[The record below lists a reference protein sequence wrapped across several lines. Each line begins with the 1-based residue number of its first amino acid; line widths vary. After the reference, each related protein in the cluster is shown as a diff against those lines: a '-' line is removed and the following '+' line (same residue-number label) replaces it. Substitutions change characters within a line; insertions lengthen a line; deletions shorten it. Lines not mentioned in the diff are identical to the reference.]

1 MTATAVDA
9 LRAFGPIQRAYLVG
23 DQPGL
28 ELRSPARYYL
38 PCDVDPERVPA
49 IAQRLGDLMRDH
61 AILRAGVSADLE
73 LTVRPPEAAD
83 HLTVDI
89 RTTPDDEFLDACE
102 TIRREF
108 TDDAFEFDSWP
119 HLRLTVVRSPLR
131 ARLHLIYALWMMDAA
146 ALEVFLAA
154 VAAPGRPQPAADGPP
169 AARRD
174 RTERDERYWRG
185 RAGTLPGPAELP
197 LRPDWRHAGRRV
209 GHRTVVLEPAAG
221 RRISDIAAEYGL
233 TPAAVYLAAYGAIL
247 SRLAGG
253 REHTVT
259 VLHSARP
266 FGATASIGNFG
277 TTVPVDIP
285 APDGS
290 SFADLARAVQAR
302 SLSHAVHGSPGGV
315 RIARLADPDG
325 APDRL
330 PHPFAFT
337 AFATDTQAEA
347 DKGLRR
353 RWDEVQLRVPQ
364 VLLDH
369 QAALDADGTVRLGF
383 DWRADAFDPGFAE
396 DFTECCSGLIHVLAQ
411 DPAAWEAPLPDVLML
426 RALEPP
432 DPLQRTPGPRETLHE
447 RVLRCAAEHPDR
459 PAVRDDDEVLT
470 YAELVARA
478 SASAALLRAAGIG
491 SGDRVAVHLPRG
503 VGQAVAELG
512 ILMAGCVFVPID
524 VATPPGRIE
533 AIARRAALRFA
544 FTTDAQQ
551 WARLGARPLTLPSST
566 PAYTAP
572 AEPVTT
578 CPTAYVIFTSGST
591 GEPKGVVIS
600 HAAALATLDAV
611 NAEFGV
617 GPDDSVLSVSSI
629 GFDLS
634 VYDVFGPLLRG
645 GSAVMLSEESG
656 RSPAGW
662 VERLQRHGVTLW
674 NSAPALAALLAQEG
688 AAVPSIRT
696 FLLSGDWIPLTLPGR
711 LQRLAPAA
719 EVVSLGGATEGA
731 VWSIFHRIAPADLAG
746 RSIPYGRPLAGQD
759 VLVLDAMLRPCPDWH
774 IGELYIAGAGVADG
788 YENDPER
795 TAAAF
800 LSHRDYG
807 RIYRT
812 GDRGRRLPGG
822 VIEFLGRTDTQVKLN
837 GHRVELGEI
846 ESVLCDVAGVHRC
859 VVVARSADRGV
870 RLAAFVVLEPD
881 VPANWR
887 TTASVALRDALPS
900 YMVPDAIVELDDLPL
915 TASGK
920 LDQRRL
926 AALPLPSAADD
937 ADRVSQDQDPAHGAE
952 DPYAYEVA
960 TCWNAVLGRPP
971 GHRGFFEDGGSSY
984 DAIRLLSLLRS
995 GYGHDVSYGR
1005 FMAEP
1010 TVTGL
1015 ARRCREH
1022 VRSDSGIWV
1031 LTPRPAVA
1039 PRLRVVLFPPVG
1051 GGVGCYAELVRR
1063 LREGT
1068 GAHLIGFDAPAPA
1081 PATPAAS
1088 PAATPGTTP
1097 ASILAPISTATFT
1110 LADLA
1115 ERCLAELSGQAL
1127 TADAPLVFAGW
1138 SFGGA
1143 LAFETA
1149 RLCPVPVTRVV
1160 VIDTPPSAIA
1170 ASHPNP
1176 GAAEEPTLAGFLGDI
1191 RQTSGIGLDP
1201 ERALTD
1207 PVLTARFAVYRQ
1219 NLSLLNAWDPQPSEI
1234 PVHHLRAADTP
1245 VPNEAAHWS
1254 RIAPV
1259 ASSVVLAGGHF
1270 DVFAD
1275 ANLPAVIHAIEGE
1288 LP

>member
-9 LRAFGPIQRAYLVG
+9 VRALGPIQRAYLVG

-49 IAQRLGDLMRDH
+49 IAERLRDLARDH
-61 AILRAGVSADLE
+61 AILRASVGADLE

-83 HLTVDI
+83 QLTVDI
-89 RTTPDDEFLDACE
+89 HTTTDDEFPDTCDV
-102 TIRREF
+102 IRREF
-108 TDDAFEFDSWP
+108 TDDAYEFDSWP
-119 HLRLTVVRSPLR
+119 QLRLTIIRSPLR

-154 VAAPGRPQPAADGPP
+154 LVAPDPPQAADAPP
-169 AARRD
+169 APRRD
-174 RTERDERYWRG
+174 RAERDERYWRA
-185 RAGTLPGPAELP
+185 RADTLPGPAELP
-197 LRPDWRHAGRRV
+197 LRPDWRHAGRKV
-209 GHRTVVLEPAAG
+209 GHRTVVFEAAAG
-221 RRISDIAAEYGL
+221 RQISNIAAEHGL

-247 SRLAGG
+247 SRLGG
-253 REHTVT
+253 GVEHTVT
-259 VLHSARP
+259 VLHSTRP
-266 FGATASIGNFG
+266 YGAPAAIGNFG

-285 APDGS
+285 APGAS
-290 SFADLARAVQAR
+290 SFAGLARAVQAR
-302 SLSHAVHGSPGGV
+302 SLSHAVHGSLGGA

-337 AFATDTQAEA
+337 AFVTHTQTEA
-347 DKGLRR
+347 DRGLRR
-353 RWDEVQLRVPQ
+353 CWDEVQLRVPQ

-369 QAALDADGTVRLGF
+369 QAALDADGTVRLSF
-383 DWRADAFDPGFAE
+383 DWRTDAFDPGFAE
-396 DFTECCSGLIHVLAQ
+396 DFVECCSGLIRALAQ
-411 DPAAWEAPLPDVLML
+411 GTEAWEAPLSDVL
-426 RALEPP
+426 RASELPYP
-432 DPLQRTPGPRETLHE
+432 TPKTPVPRETLHE
-447 RVLRCAAEHPDR
+447 RVLRSAAEHPDR

-478 SASAALLRAAGIG
+478 SASAALLRAAGAG
-491 SGDRVAVHLPRG
+491 SGDRIAVHLPRS

-533 AIARRAALRFA
+533 AIARRAAIRLA
-544 FTTDAQQ
+544 FTADAHQ
-551 WARLGARPLTLPSST
+551 WTHLGARPLTLPTST
-566 PAYTAP
+566 PKLAAHTEP
-572 AEPVTT
+572 AEPAQPVEPATT
-578 CPTAYVIFTSGST
+578 CPIAYVIFTSGST

-600 HAAALATLDAV
+600 HAAVLATLDAV

-656 RSPAGW
+656 RSPVGW
-662 VERLQRHGVTLW
+662 VERIQRHGVTLW
-674 NSAPALAALLAQEG
+674 NSAPALAGLLAQEG
-688 AAVPSIRT
+688 AAVPSIRR
-696 FLLSGDWIPLTLPGR
+696 FLLSGDWIALTLPER

-719 EVVSLGGATEGA
+719 EVISLGGATEGA
-731 VWSIFHRIAPADLAG
+731 VWSIFHRIASSDLTG

-759 VLVLDAMLRPCPDWH
+759 VLVLDATLRQCPDWH

-800 LSHRDYG
+800 LSHPDYG

-859 VVVARSADRGV
+859 AVVVRPADRGV
-870 RLAAFVVLEPD
+870 RLAAFVVLEPEA
-881 VPANWR
+881 PTHWR
-887 TTASVALRDALPS
+887 TTADAALRDALPS
-900 YMVPDAIVELDDLPL
+900 YMVPDVIVELDDLPL

-926 AALPLPSAADD
+926 ATMPLPDTADESD
-937 ADRVSQDQDPAHGAE
+937 HVSQDQGSALGSE
-952 DPYAYEVA
+952 DPYAHEVA
-960 TCWNAVLGRPP
+960 ACWNAVLGRPP

-1010 TVTGL
+1010 TATGL
-1015 ARRCREH
+1015 ARRCREQPH
-1022 VRSDSGIWV
+1022 SDGGIWV
-1031 LTPRPAVA
+1031 LTPRPAMA
-1039 PRLRVVLFPPVG
+1039 PQLRLVLFPPVG
-1051 GGVGCYAELVRR
+1051 GAVACYAELVRR
-1063 LREGT
+1063 LREST
-1068 GAHLIGFDAPAPA
+1068 AAHLIGFDGPAIAPDAGFA
-1081 PATPAAS
+1081 
-1088 PAATPGTTP
+1088 
-1097 ASILAPISTATFT
+1097 LT

-1115 ERCLAELSGQAL
+1115 ERCLAELSDQAL
-1127 TADAPLVFAGW
+1127 IADADAPLVFAGW

-1143 LAFETA
+1143 LAFEAA

-1160 VIDTPPSAIA
+1160 VIDTPPPASA
-1170 ASHPNP
+1170 ASPPHLS
-1176 GAAEEPTLAGFLGDI
+1176 ATEEPTLAGFLGDI
-1191 RQTSGIGLDP
+1191 RHTNGIELDP
-1201 ERALTD
+1201 ERALSD
-1207 PVLTARFAVYRQ
+1207 PVLAARFAVYRQ
-1219 NLSLLNAWDPQPSEI
+1219 NLSLLNAWDPRSSDI
-1234 PVHHLRAADTP
+1234 PVHHLRATDTP
-1245 VPNEAAHWS
+1245 APNEAAHWS

-1259 ASSVVLAGGHF
+1259 ARSGVLAGGHF

-1275 ANLPAVIHAIEGE
+1275 ANLPTVIHAIEGVR
-1288 LP
+1288 L